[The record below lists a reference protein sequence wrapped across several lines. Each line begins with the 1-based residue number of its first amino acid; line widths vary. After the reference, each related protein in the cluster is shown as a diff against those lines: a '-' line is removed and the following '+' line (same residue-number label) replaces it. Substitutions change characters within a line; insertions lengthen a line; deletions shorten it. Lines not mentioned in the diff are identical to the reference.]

1 LILEG
6 EEFASVLLRLGEGS
20 SGEEGVVG
28 EEAAALCMNFI
39 VKSLED
45 MAFGA
50 WLGLLVADI
59 VAAVKLTMKERVVCL
74 GPVLPLL
81 VYSAIREQNR
91 PGVAR
96 MSIVTGVLKLDFLKF
111 ICRLSQL

>member
-6 EEFASVLLRLGEGS
+6 EEFVSVLRRFGEGS

-28 EEAAALCMNFI
+28 EEAAALCINFI

-45 MAFGA
+45 MDFGA

-59 VAAVKLTMKERVVCL
+59 LTAVKFTIKEII
-74 GPVLPLL
+74 
-81 VYSAIREQNR
+81 VY
-91 PGVAR
+91 
-96 MSIVTGVLKLDFLKF
+96 
-111 ICRLSQL
+111 